1 MLMSMIFSER
11 FEATG
16 LEEAIVNGYRRLM
29 ACARAGVLG
38 GLLAVMG
45 PPTVFAQVEITGT
58 GTSDY
63 PGTFAFDAIAFASGS
78 PNQSRLDVFSMVG
91 YDALS
96 FIKQDDLYYASY
108 EQTISI
114 FDSAGSLASEK
125 LWTEE
130 LKGISFDL
138 SVSTLAYSL
147 TQRVFSL
154 APGKY
159 SIVNTVRDNES
170 KITRRIARQILV
182 SDFSHP
188 AFSLSDIMLLNRIT
202 VQGDK
207 RSILPNITSN
217 VGDLPEAFHLYL
229 EVYNQAKIDSVLLS
243 VTVLSEKGEQKLQ
256 SDTATDLHAGKNEKI
271 LRIDHTSLSL
281 GDYRLYIRAYPLHQK
296 PAIETDY
303 LGVTNR
309 AFLIRWRGLPKNLKD
324 LDVAIDQL
332 RYITKDDEWSRLKEA
347 KTPEEKQARF
357 LEFWKKRD
365 PNPNTPRNE
374 KLEEFYQ
381 RVEYAN
387 KHFSHY
393 TEGWRTDMGMI
404 YLIFGPP
411 NNVDRHPF
419 DIDAKPYEIWFYY
432 DLNYSFMFLDQTG
445 FGDYRLLTQD
455 WQYLNR
461 YRN

>member
-1 MLMSMIFSER
+1 
-11 FEATG
+11 
-16 LEEAIVNGYRRLM
+16 VNAYRRWV
-29 ACARAGVLG
+29 ACTRAGVLG
-38 GLLAVMG
+38 GLLALMG
-45 PPTVFAQVEITGT
+45 PATVFAQVEITGT
-58 GTSDY
+58 GISDY
-63 PGTFAFDAIAFASGS
+63 PGTFALDAIAFASTS
-78 PNQSRLDVFSMVG
+78 PNLSRLDVFSMVG

-96 FIKQDDLYYASY
+96 FVKQNDLYYASY

-114 FDSAGSLASEK
+114 FDSAGSLVSEK

-130 LKGISFDL
+130 VKGVSFDQ
-138 SVSTLAYSL
+138 SVSTQAYSV
-147 TQRVFSL
+147 TQRVFAL

-159 SIVNTVRDNES
+159 SIVSTVRDNES

-182 SDFSHP
+182 SNFSLP

-202 VQGDK
+202 VQGEK

-217 VGDLPEAFHLYL
+217 VGDLPEPFH
-229 EVYNQAKIDSVLLS
+229 VYFEAYNRTKIDSVRFT
-243 VTVLSEKGEQKLQ
+243 VTVLSEKGERKLEA
-256 SDTATDLHAGKNEKI
+256 DTVTDLHEGKNEKI
-271 LRIDHTSLSL
+271 LRIDHTSLPL
-281 GDYRLYIRAYPLHQK
+281 GDYRMFIRAYPPAQK
-296 PAIETDY
+296 PVIESDY

-309 AFLIRWRGLPKNLKD
+309 AFLIRWRGLPKSLKD

-365 PNPNTPRNE
+365 PNPSTPRNE
-374 KLEEFYQ
+374 RMEEFYQ

-419 DIDAKPYEIWFYY
+419 DIDAKPYEVWFYY
-432 DLNYSFMFLDQTG
+432 DLNYSFLFLDQTG